1 MKTKTIDKVVEIGIF
16 IFGIASAWGV
26 NTLLVGWIG

>member
-1 MKTKTIDKVVEIGIF
+1 MKTTKLDKAIEIGAF
-16 IFGIASAWGV
+16 IFGIASAWGI